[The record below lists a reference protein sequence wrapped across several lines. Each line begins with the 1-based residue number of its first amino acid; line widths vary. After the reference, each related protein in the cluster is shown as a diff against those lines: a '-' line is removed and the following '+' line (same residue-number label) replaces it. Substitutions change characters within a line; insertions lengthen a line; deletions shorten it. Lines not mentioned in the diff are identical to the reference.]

1 MKDENDDNSTG
12 LVLLGLICLGMYWLF
27 KKCTVNSRNRTVL
40 VPVDQLNQHAHA
52 DPEQLS
58 QLEAIA
64 VSNVSKDFLGVEAAI
79 HSSGR
84 FRKFVTVL
92 VVLVLAVAMWQFP
105 HRYFTEPNH
114 YNTLQVERST
124 ASSDIKRA
132 FRTMSLKLHPDKVPE
147 SEKAEAEG
155 KFIIVKEA
163 YDALGKPANRET
175 YERHGLAGLECKLDK
190 SSMCNVNT
198 GDGNPYLMHDIMGL
212 FYYFSVSLLVI
223 CATGNQCVS
232 WSTQLGVIAMFGT
245 TFLMEMSLRGALGME
260 SRDWDASLG
269 FDEFTNYQKAITCRG
284 WFLFVLSGALV
295 VGALAKG
302 PSTEDVNRS
311 YFNAI
316 LLQQS
321 NMMNRIQNQDATI
334 EALTT
339 KLKGK

>member
-1 MKDENDDNSTG
+1 MGISDRQNMKDEKDDNSAG
-12 LVLLGLICLGMYWLF
+12 LVLLGLICLGVYWLF

-52 DPEQLS
+52 DREQLS

-114 YNTLQVERST
+114 YNTLQVERS
-124 ASSDIKRA
+124 
-132 FRTMSLKLHPDKVPE
+132 
-147 SEKAEAEG
+147 
-155 KFIIVKEA
+155 
-163 YDALGKPANRET
+163 
-175 YERHGLAGLECKLDK
+175 
-190 SSMCNVNT
+190 
-198 GDGNPYLMHDIMGL
+198 
-212 FYYFSVSLLVI
+212 
-223 CATGNQCVS
+223 ATGNQCVS
-232 WSTQLGVIAMFGT
+232 WSTQLGVIAMFAT

-302 PSTEDVNRS
+302 PSTEVVNRS